1 MRTLWSTVPY
11 PKPAAPRSDEPMTTT
26 TDVPQTV
33 PFFQRVIALRR
44 NNWQGALI
52 LVVIG
57 TTVAIALLP
66 PQVSFWASSALAALF
81 GVTLIANAWG
91 KYIGGLLVTPAL
103 ALLFL
108 MNVFPLVWSVGLS
121 FFSYKANR
129 ARAPTWVGLDNY
141 AKVLS
146 DPDVWDR
153 LHNTIILVIMTVSL
167 QMVVGF
173 LLALLFAKQF
183 PLRRYLL
190 ILVLTPMMLS
200 FVAVGAFFRYYY
212 DPTFGL
218 LSQAVRAFTGQPF
231 VLMQTVWGAR
241 AGIVFA
247 DAWMW
252 SPFVMLL
259 VLAGLVS
266 VPKYLY
272 EAAAIDR
279 VSGWRQFWSITF
291 PYIRGLM
298 LLALLFRTIEAFKL
312 FDLVFLLTNGGPG
325 TATETIALRVYRI
338 AFENNKTSESTALA
352 YILLFTVIVLTN
364 LYLYFANQRAREAP
378 ASCPT

>member
-1 MRTLWSTVPY
+1 MTASELSPPPNLLARLLTPRWSNW
-11 PKPAAPRSDEPMTTT
+11 PAALVLFAIGM
-26 TDVPQTV
+26 
-33 PFFQRVIALRR
+33 IA
-44 NNWQGALI
+44 AI
-52 LVVIG
+52 
-57 TTVAIALLP
+57 VALP
-66 PQVSFWASSALAALF
+66 PTASFWISAALAALLA
-81 GVTLIANAWG
+81 VTIIVNAWG
-91 KYIGGLLVTPAL
+91 RHVGGLLVAPAL
-103 ALLFL
+103 MLLFL
-108 MNVFPLVWSVGLS
+108 MNIFPLLWSLGLS
-121 FFSYKANR
+121 FFSYRANR
-129 ARAPTWVGLDNY
+129 ARAPSWVGLDNY
-141 AKVLS
+141 SRVLT

-153 LHNTIILVIMTVSL
+153 LHNTVIMVIMTVST

-173 LLALLFAKQF
+173 LLAVLFSKQF
-183 PLRRYLL
+183 PLRRYLM

-218 LSQAVRAFTGQPF
+218 LSQAVRAFTGHPF
-231 VLMQTVWGAR
+231 ILMQTVWGAR
-241 AGIVFA
+241 VGIVFA

-279 VSGWRQFWSITF
+279 VAPWRQFTSITF
-291 PYIRGLM
+291 PYIRGLL

-325 TATETIALRVYRI
+325 TATETIALRVYRV
-338 AFENNKTSESTALA
+338 AFENNKTSDSTALA
-352 YILLFTVIVLTN
+352 YVLLFTVIVLTN
-364 LYLYFANQRAREAP
+364 LYLYFASQRAKEA
-378 ASCPT
+378 